1 MRQMKDYSG
10 ALNGNYSYLCC
21 RIIFLD
27 NMKNSNKIVTI
38 VLNVLF
44 CAALLWSF
52 SRNCFLRPY
61 AGSMWK
67 ELFSGVMQLATLYIN
82 YFLLYPL
89 LVERRHSRT
98 LYWLAV
104 GVMVLVFT
112 VLELAIAR
120 PYIMECSRFIIEQ
133 VGFYSFFSKL
143 LFAVGG
149 RYLFFNFFS
158 YLFGER
164 KQLQDALDNEVRIV
178 YQEVRKLDV
187 VDHNNKLILIPIDDI
202 YYCRQDGN
210 YTRIYTVDNIW
221 HTRLGSMIHLEQL
234 FGKEDFVRISP
245 TLLIPY
251 KYIWSCSGGEI
262 EMKKMPWTRMPLKF
276 TIDAKNSEEISERIT
291 SHLESGKTGAGRDGA
306 RPVSAGNGQR
316 GCRDAMHCV
325 STSDKKKS
333 RPATPSKGKTETVF
347 AYIQSHPGCRST
359 EITSET
365 SISQS
370 TVERCLAELRKQGRV
385 EYEGSKKSGGYRA
398 V

>member
-1 MRQMKDYSG
+1 
-10 ALNGNYSYLCC
+10 
-21 RIIFLD
+21 
-27 NMKNSNKIVTI
+27 MKNTNKIVTI

-44 CAALLWSF
+44 CAALLYFF
-52 SRNCFLRPY
+52 SRNSFLRPY

-67 ELFSGVMQLATLYIN
+67 ELFAGVMQLTTLYIN

-89 LVERRHSRT
+89 LVEKRHSRT

-120 PYIMECSRFIIEQ
+120 PYIMECNGFIIEQ
-133 VGFYSFFSKL
+133 FGFYPFFSKL

-164 KQLQDALDNEVRIV
+164 KQLQEALDAEVRIV

-187 VDHNNKLILIPIDDI
+187 VDHNNQLILIPIDDI

-221 HTRLGSMIHLEQL
+221 HSRLGSMIHLEQL
-234 FGKEDFVRISP
+234 FGDEEFVRISS
-245 TLLIPY
+245 TLLVPY
-251 KYIWSCSGGEI
+251 KYIASCKEN
-262 EMKKMPWTRMPLKF
+262 EVVMKKMPWTRTPLKF
-276 TIDAKNSEEISERIT
+276 TIDTKNSEEVAGMVARNLALGNEQHGCR
-291 SHLESGKTGAGRDGA
+291 GAMNR
-306 RPVSAGNGQR
+306 VSASNR
-316 GCRDAMHCV
+316 KRRH
-325 STSDKKKS
+325 
-333 RPATPSKGKTETVF
+333 PINPSQEKQEIVF
-347 AYIQSHPGCRST
+347 AFVQSHPGTRST
-359 EITSET
+359 EITTGT

-385 EYEGSKKSGGYRA
+385 AYVGSKKNGGYEA

>member
-1 MRQMKDYSG
+1 
-10 ALNGNYSYLCC
+10 
-21 RIIFLD
+21 
-27 NMKNSNKIVTI
+27 MKNTNKIVTI

-44 CAALLWSF
+44 CAALLYFF
-52 SRNCFLRPY
+52 SRNSFLRPY

-67 ELFSGVMQLATLYIN
+67 ELFAGVMQLTTLYIN

-89 LVERRHSRT
+89 LVEKRHSRT

-133 VGFYSFFSKL
+133 IGFYSFFSKL

-149 RYLFFNFFS
+149 RYLFFNFFP
-158 YLFGER
+158 YLFRER
-164 KQLQDALDNEVRIV
+164 KQLQEALDAEVKIV

-187 VDHNNKLILIPIDDI
+187 VDHNNQLILIPIDDI

-221 HTRLGSMIHLEQL
+221 HSRLGSMIHLEQL
-234 FGKEDFVRISP
+234 FGDEEFVRISS
-245 TLLIPY
+245 TLLVPY
-251 KYIWSCSGGEI
+251 KYIASCKEN
-262 EMKKMPWTRMPLKF
+262 EVVMKKMPWTRTPLKF
-276 TIDAKNSEEISERIT
+276 TIDTKNSEEVAGMVARNLALGNEQHGCR
-291 SHLESGKTGAGRDGA
+291 GAMNR
-306 RPVSAGNGQR
+306 VSASNR
-316 GCRDAMHCV
+316 KRRH
-325 STSDKKKS
+325 
-333 RPATPSKGKTETVF
+333 PINPSQEKQEIVF
-347 AYIQSHPGCRST
+347 AFVQSHPGTRST
-359 EITSET
+359 EITTGT

-385 EYEGSKKSGGYRA
+385 AYVGSKKNGGYEA

>member
-1 MRQMKDYSG
+1 
-10 ALNGNYSYLCC
+10 
-21 RIIFLD
+21 
-27 NMKNSNKIVTI
+27 MKNTNKIVTI
-38 VLNVLF
+38 LLNVLF

-89 LVERRHSRT
+89 LVEKRHSRT

-120 PYIMECSRFIIEQ
+120 PYIMECNGFIIEQ
-133 VGFYSFFSKL
+133 VGFYPFFSKL

-149 RYLFFNFFS
+149 RYLFFNFFP
-158 YLFGER
+158 YLFRER
-164 KQLQDALDNEVRIV
+164 KQIQERLDAEVRIV

-187 VDHNNKLILIPIDDI
+187 VDHHNKNKLILIPIDDI
-202 YYCRQDGN
+202 YYCQQDGN

-221 HTRLGSMIHLEQL
+221 HSRLGSMVHLEQL
-234 FGKEDFVRISP
+234 FGDEEFVRISP
-245 TLLIPY
+245 TLLVPY
-251 KYIWSCSGGEI
+251 KYIWSCSNGEV
-262 EMKKMPWTRMPLKF
+262 EMKKMPWTRTPLKF
-276 TIDAKNSEEISERIT
+276 TIDTKNSEEV
-291 SHLESGKTGAGRDGA
+291 AGMVA
-306 RPVSAGNGQR
+306 RNLALGNEQHGR
-316 GCRDAMHCV
+316 RDAMNRV
-325 STSDKKKS
+325 SASNRK
-333 RPATPSKGKTETVF
+333 RRHPINPSQEKQEIVF
-347 AYIQSHPGCRST
+347 AFVQSHPGTRST
-359 EITSET
+359 EITTGT

-385 EYEGSKKSGGYRA
+385 AYVGSKKNGGYEA

>member
-1 MRQMKDYSG
+1 
-10 ALNGNYSYLCC
+10 
-21 RIIFLD
+21 
-27 NMKNSNKIVTI
+27 MKNTNKIVTI
-38 VLNVLF
+38 LLNVLF
-44 CAALLWSF
+44 CAALLWLF

-133 VGFYSFFSKL
+133 IGFYSFFSKL

-158 YLFGER
+158 YLFRER
-164 KQLQDALDNEVRIV
+164 KQLQEALDNEVRIV

-187 VDHNNKLILIPIDDI
+187 VDHNNKNKLILLPIDDI

-221 HTRLGSMIHLEQL
+221 HSRLGSMIHLEQL
-234 FGKEDFVRISP
+234 FGDEEFVRISS
-245 TLLIPY
+245 TLLVPY
-251 KYIWSCSGGEI
+251 KYIASCKGNEVV
-262 EMKKMPWTRMPLKF
+262 MKKMPWTRTPLKF
-276 TIDAKNSEEISERIT
+276 TIDIKNSEEVAGMVARNLALGNEQHGRR
-291 SHLESGKTGAGRDGA
+291 GAMNR
-306 RPVSAGNGQR
+306 VSASNR
-316 GCRDAMHCV
+316 KRRH
-325 STSDKKKS
+325 
-333 RPATPSKGKTETVF
+333 PINPSQEKQEIVF
-347 AYIQSHPGCRST
+347 AFVQSHPGTRST
-359 EITSET
+359 EITTGT

-385 EYEGSKKSGGYRA
+385 AYVGSKKNGGYEA

>member
-1 MRQMKDYSG
+1 
-10 ALNGNYSYLCC
+10 
-21 RIIFLD
+21 
-27 NMKNSNKIVTI
+27 MKNTNKIVTV

-89 LVERRHSRT
+89 LVEKRHSRT

-104 GVMVLVFT
+104 GVMLLVFSL
-112 VLELAIAR
+112 LELAIAR
-120 PYIMECSRFIIEQ
+120 PQIMICNGFIIEQ
-133 VGFYSFFSKL
+133 IGFYSFFSKL

-149 RYLFFNFFS
+149 RYLFFNFFP
-158 YLFGER
+158 YLFRER
-164 KQLQDALDNEVRIV
+164 KQIQERLDAEVRIV

-187 VDHNNKLILIPIDDI
+187 VDHHNKNKLILIPIDDI
-202 YYCRQDGN
+202 YYCQQDGN

-221 HTRLGSMIHLEQL
+221 YSRLGSMVHLEQL
-234 FGKEDFVRISP
+234 FGEEEFVRISP
-245 TLLIPY
+245 TLLVPY
-251 KYIWSCSGGEI
+251 KYIASCKGNEVV
-262 EMKKMPWTRMPLKF
+262 MKKMPWTRTPLKF
-276 TIDAKNSEEISERIT
+276 TIDAKNSEEISERIAV
-291 SHLESGKTGAGRDGA
+291 HLA
-306 RPVSAGNGQR
+306 QH
-316 GCRDAMHCV
+316 GCRDAMNRVSTGNEQCGRRDDVHIV
-325 STSDKKKS
+325 STSNRK
-333 RPATPSKGKTETVF
+333 RRHPINPSHEKQEAVF
-347 AYIQSHPGCRST
+347 AFVQSHPGTRST
-359 EITSET
+359 EITAGT

-385 EYEGSKKSGGYRA
+385 AYVGSKKNGGYEA